1 MEKPSSKALFDKV
14 NQSVDLITS
23 KLKQQILSP
32 EGMQKRGIWDRFK
45 NWASNTWYGR
55 QDKRN
60 PYYFVNTLGDF
71 GGTQSTKPVPP
82 KPVPPIDTP
91 KESNYN
97 FNMSL
102 RDFMEVNDLFDSL
115 ERQMSVIVEEEDP
128 SNLRIMRL
136 IDDWSKNMKEL
147 LYRVLSDHIGSEKE
161 SYDKDKP
168 EGEEAES
175 CVADLEKKRKEGK
188 ISDADY
194 DTIRR
199 MIKRGDTAL
208 ACKKLN
214 DILRG
219 STGPTAGPTGSTG
232 PTAGPTG
239 STGPTAGPT
248 GSSGP
253 TAGPGGD
260 DDDDDDD
267 DEITKRA
274 KDLQVDL
281 DKAKNDG
288 MPGPLHS
295 SLSSRLEE
303 ILNGKVLGVGD
314 SATLGSVDYKK
325 ELDDIERIISR
336 TNSPDTTS
344 AEDDERKRLKDEE
357 DERIRKQR
365 LKDEEDEKKA
375 DDSAEEENKNLHTT
389 GFVED
394 SDGEKLGGNN
404 EYPYNI
410 IDNIEFGKGSARMI
424 TNGKGFYK
432 ISDELF
438 KKMTQE
444 DFNKLPNHT
453 QKHFLDTDNDIK
465 EKYKMIQFN
474 SSRSADYLGSDEGKK
489 KTDEIKKL
497 LAHYRKLVKRMTEKY
512 EDDGGTDD
520 FSEWTSSLQSM
531 TFGEKISYIKKMIR
545 GQSCH

>member
-1 MEKPSSKALFDKV
+1 MEKPSNKALFDKV

-32 EGMQKRGIWDRFK
+32 EGMQKRGVWDRFK

-60 PYYFVNTLGDF
+60 PYYFMNTLGDF

-115 ERQMSVIVEEEDP
+115 GRQMSVMVEEEDP

-136 IDDWSKNMKEL
+136 IDDWSKSMKEL

-219 STGPTAGPTGSTG
+219 PSGPTAGPTGPSGPTAGPTGSTG

-248 GSSGP
+248 AGP
-253 TAGPGGD
+253 TG

-288 MPGPLHS
+288 MPGHLHS

-357 DERIRKQR
+357 DER
-365 LKDEEDEKKA
+365 KA
-375 DDSAEEENKNLHTT
+375 DDSAEEENKNVHTT

-410 IDNIEFGKGSARMI
+410 IDNIEFGKGSPRMR
-424 TNGKGFYK
+424 TNGKGFDK
-432 ISDELF
+432 ISDEF
-438 KKMTQE
+438 HDKMTQE
-444 DFNKLPNHT
+444 DFDKLPNHT
-453 QKHFLDTDNDIK
+453 QKHFLDTDKDIRR
-465 EKYKMIQFN
+465 KYKEIQ
-474 SSRSADYLGSDEGKK
+474 SEVSLDKDYLRSDEGKK

-520 FSEWTSSLQSM
+520 FTEWTSSLQSM
-531 TFGEKISYIKKMIR
+531 TCGEKISYIKKMIR
-545 GQSCH
+545 SQSS